1 MTFVNLH
8 DKIKVDKGKGLID
21 MKNLVNYILENNGAT
36 YNPRQKELVFNGYAC
51 SGIKENETIINGKV
65 TENDIVEYINKFELD
80 FTNNDRAMLGVWYNT
95 ENDKTYLDTSF
106 VHNDLQSALDSAKEL
121 QELAIFDLNK
131 LEEIRL

>member
-1 MTFVNLH
+1 
-8 DKIKVDKGKGLID
+8 
-21 MKNLVNYILENNGAT
+21 MKQLVNYILENNGAT

-65 TENDIVEYINKFELD
+65 TENDLVEYINKFELD
-80 FTNNDRAMLGVWYNT
+80 FTNNDKAMLGVWYNT

-131 LEEIRL
+131 LEEIWL